1 MANARRITPAPVP
14 PAAPAIRATSF
25 VDEPEPLE
33 LDDVGVVMDV
43 AVGMTVVDD
52 GELALMHEKLPDPKT
67 WRNPEIPPGL
77 PVESVTKYMRF
88 VPEVTSTTEVKV
100 ALSE

>member
-33 LDDVGVVMDV
+33 LDVV
-43 AVGMTVVDD
+43 AVGTTVVDD
-52 GELALMHEKLPDPKT
+52 GELVLMHEKLPDPKT

-77 PVESVTKYMRF
+77 PAESVIKYMRF
-88 VPEVTSTTEVKV
+88 VPSVTSTTEVKV

>member
-1 MANARRITPAPVP
+1 MTNARRITPAPVP

-33 LDDVGVVMDV
+33 LDVV
-43 AVGMTVVDD
+43 AVGTTVVDD
-52 GELALMHEKLPDPKT
+52 GELVLMHEKLPDPKT

-77 PVESVTKYMRF
+77 PAESVIKYMRF
-88 VPEVTSTTEVKV
+88 VPSVTSTTEVKV

>member
-33 LDDVGVVMDV
+33 LAVV
-43 AVGMTVVDD
+43 AVGTTVVDD
-52 GELALMHEKLPDPKT
+52 GALVLMHEKLPDPKT

-77 PVESVTKYMRF
+77 PAESVIKYLRF
-88 VPEVTSTTEVKV
+88 VPSVTSTTEVKV